1 MDRLAGKVAAIAGA
15 GPGNG
20 AAIARR
26 LAREG
31 YRLALLARSADY
43 LAQLAG
49 ELRAQ
54 GARIQECPVDLADLD
69 DVAEAFRKIRGEL
82 GQPDVL
88 VQNAAPMER
97 GPFLE
102 VPPERF
108 EKVFRVSVMGMVHC
122 CRAVLP
128 DMVAQGSGAV
138 IVVGATGA
146 LRGSAGFAPFAVGKF
161 GQRALAQALA
171 REFGPR
177 GVHVAHVIIDGVI
190 ETPTTRRWLPEQDAS
205 FFLQP
210 EHIAETIWHLIEQPR
225 SAWTHEIDLRP
236 FGEKF

>member
-1 MDRLAGKVAAIAGA
+1 MARQPAKVAAIAGA

-26 LAREG
+26 LGREG
-31 YRLALLARSADY
+31 YGLALLARSADY
-43 LAQLAG
+43 LAQLGA
-49 ELRAQ
+49 ELRSQ
-54 GARIQECPVDLADLD
+54 GTPALECPVDLADLD
-69 DVAEAFRKIRGEL
+69 EVTQTFRKIRDTL
-82 GQPDVL
+82 GVPDVL

-128 DMVAQGSGAV
+128 DMVAQGRGTV

-146 LRGSAGFAPFAVGKF
+146 LRGAAGFAPFAVGKF

-177 GVHVAHVIIDGVI
+177 GVHVAHIIIDGVI
-190 ETPTTRRWLPEQDAS
+190 ETPVTRRWLPEQDAS

-210 EHIAETIWHLIEQPR
+210 EHIAETIWHVIGQPP
-225 SAWTHEIDLRP
+225 SAWSHEIDLRP

>member
-1 MDRLAGKVAAIAGA
+1 MSTQGENVAVVAGA

-31 YRLALLARSADY
+31 YAVALLARSRDY
-43 LAQLAG
+43 LSQLGG
-49 ELRAQ
+49 ELREA
-54 GARIQECPVDLADLD
+54 GHHALEC
-69 DVAEAFRKIRGEL
+69 VAELGEAEEVNQAFSRIRDRL
-82 GQPDVL
+82 GAPEVL
-88 VQNAAPMER
+88 VQNAALMER
-97 GPFLE
+97 GSFLD
-102 VPPERF
+102 VAPERF
-108 EKVFRVSVMGMVHC
+108 EKAFRVAVMGMVHC

-128 DMVAQGSGAV
+128 DMVSQGRGSV
-138 IVVGATGA
+138 IVIGATGA
-146 LRGSAGFAPFAVGKF
+146 LRGSAGFAPFAVSKF

-177 GVHVAHVIIDGVI
+177 GVHVAHVIVDGVI
-190 ETPTTRRWLPEQDAS
+190 ETPLTRRWFPEQDPA

-210 EHIAETIWHLIEQPR
+210 EHIAETVWHLIGQPR